1 MIWALEA
8 AESFGRL
15 SCSECTPEKQRKLGC
30 GKDKVGV
37 VGERVF
43 RSTSPSLLCDGK
55 PGELRECPV
64 GLVLRE
70 APYVY
75 KAISAASHVDNGSSD
90 PTAAPTWLQSM
101 MRVVGSERAR
111 HRELKDK
118 NRTTAGDADHARQ
131 VVNRG

>member
-8 AESFGRL
+8 SESFGRL

-30 GKDKVGV
+30 GKSQAGI

-43 RSTSPSLLCDGK
+43 RSTSPHLLCGGK

-70 APYVY
+70 ARQAGWEVEERVLWP
-75 KAISAASHVDNGSSD
+75 AELAAADEMFVSNVRIGLWPVVRLDSRSLGVGERTRFLQRSIEALSD
-90 PTAAPTWLQSM
+90 
-101 MRVVGSERAR
+101 
-111 HRELKDK
+111 
-118 NRTTAGDADHARQ
+118 
-131 VVNRG
+131 